1 MSGHSNE
8 GDSDDDS
15 FACDTRL
22 DGGEEEGERNFD
34 NESDNLVDE
43 WLKINIAY
51 NNFRYDGAKQFPEGE
66 KYTIAAGIEKFDTMK
81 YFHEEGRV
89 KHSIVTLLARIE
101 FAHMDNGGFQERVFS
116 TAGNAQSANQG
127 RMRFDHL
134 EKRSLLAHNKELIS
148 EHII

>member
-1 MSGHSNE
+1 MNEQLNE

-15 FACDTRL
+15 FACDICVDGRGEGNINL
-22 DGGEEEGERNFD
+22 DG
-34 NESDNLVDE
+34 ESDNLVDE
-43 WLKINIAY
+43 WLKMNVAY
-51 NNFRYDGAKQFPEGE
+51 NNFRYENTEPFPEGE
-66 KYTIAAGIEKFDTMK
+66 KYKIVAGIEKFDTLK
-81 YFHEEGRV
+81 YFCEEGRV
-89 KHSIVTLLARIE
+89 KHPVVTLLARIE
-101 FAHMDNGGFQERVFS
+101 FARMYNGGFQERVFS